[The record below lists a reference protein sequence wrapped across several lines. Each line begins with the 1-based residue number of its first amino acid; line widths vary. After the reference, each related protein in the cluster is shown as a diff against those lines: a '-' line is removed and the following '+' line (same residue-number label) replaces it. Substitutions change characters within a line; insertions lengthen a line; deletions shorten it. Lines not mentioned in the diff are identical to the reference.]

1 MLFCVR
7 ADCSWC
13 TGPLPCSASDAACVQ
28 PPPSCPCLSSRFS
41 FAFFQAAHSVCEQLF
56 SIIFLSEVYLSQ
68 EYFNGRATTLSATN
82 NIHVTECN
90 TQNLFCAEQVQNEPL
105 KLFITKAFI
114 KINLK
119 WLPGDLLRHAKV
131 CQNQP
136 VGPDIW
142 KILHAFKL
150 VSTTPATTSCKVLS
164 ETEIRLSETSG
175 KVVEEPRLF
184 SWNGPA
190 RRKVNRTADTCS
202 PYSEEDYKYD
212 RGKDAQLRG
221 IKKGH

>member
-114 KINLK
+114 KINLVISSDMPK
-119 WLPGDLLRHAKV
+119 SVRISLWAL
-131 CQNQP
+131 
-136 VGPDIW
+136 
-142 KILHAFKL
+142 
-150 VSTTPATTSCKVLS
+150 
-164 ETEIRLSETSG
+164 TSG
-175 KVVEEPRLF
+175 RFYMLSNWFLPRLLLPAAK
-184 SWNGPA
+184 SWVRQKSVWVRPVE
-190 RRKVNRTADTCS
+190 R
-202 PYSEEDYKYD
+202 
-212 RGKDAQLRG
+212 
-221 IKKGH
+221 